1 MTVDNPRVGS
11 KEKGLIGSDTI
22 FSDLEKAEI
31 DALMSMAIR
40 RSYKARDV
48 VLRKGDPA
56 LQIFV
61 IASGRLKAITSGSEG
76 RQAALSIMGP
86 GEVFGEVAVLDGD
99 PRSATITALEPCELF
114 VVQRS
119 DLFRFLETRPK
130 VAIKLL
136 EVLARR
142 LRRLSERVE
151 DSTFLEVPERLA
163 KQLLRLADRYGR
175 NIGSGAVRIELKL
188 SQQELGDLV
197 GATRESVN
205 KQLRVWVGGGLIE
218 HQDGKL
224 VLLAPASLRT
234 QAGADA

>member
-1 MTVDNPRVGS
+1 VGS
-11 KEKGLIGSDTI
+11 DSRNLIGSGTI
-22 FSDLEKAEI
+22 FSDLSASET
-31 DALMSMAIR
+31 DALLSLAVKKQ
-40 RSYKARDV
+40 YKAREV

-61 IASGRLKAITSGSEG
+61 IVAGRLKAITAGSEG

-86 GEVFGEVAVLDGD
+86 GEVFGEVAVLDGE
-99 PRSATITALEPCELF
+99 PRSATITALENCELLII
-114 VVQRS
+114 QRT
-119 DLFRFLETRPK
+119 DFLRHLETQPH
-130 VAIKLL
+130 VAIKLM

-151 DSTFLEVPERLA
+151 DSTFLEVPQRLC
-163 KQLLRLADRYGR
+163 KQLMRLVERYGR
-175 NIGSGAVRIELKL
+175 DIGSGCVRIELKL

-205 KQLRVWVGGGLIE
+205 KQLRAWVADGLIE

-224 VLLAPASLRT
+224 VVLQPARLRSLGER
-234 QAGADA
+234 GE